1 VQSAGLQTPVDEF
14 VLQPAPVGRRPKRE
28 QDLTRAPNDDEF
40 ALQPAPV
47 GRRPKREQ
55 DPTGDESA
63 VFAGSK
69 RSGGFFCL
77 RKGEERTYEH
87 AKLESGDDGKEKQV
101 RFFDVPVRKHTAPAP
116 VTLAPGT
123 RVVIKGPRAPAQGPV
138 PIDRSGMRES
148 VALLDDVA
156 LEALHVLH
164 KHGYLAAADPAAEQ
178 GPARFDPKM
187 TGLPKSPK

>member
-14 VLQPAPVGRRPKRE
+14 VLQPAP
-28 QDLTRAPNDDEF
+28 A
-40 ALQPAPV
+40 

-55 DPTGDESA
+55 DPTGGDEPSA
-63 VFAGSK
+63 SASSK

-77 RKGEERTYEH
+77 REGEERTYEH

-116 VTLAPGT
+116 VALAPGT
-123 RVVIKGPRAPAQGPV
+123 RVVIKAPRAPAQDPA

-187 TGLPKSPK
+187 TGSATSPK

>member
-14 VLQPAPVGRRPKRE
+14 VLQPAP
-28 QDLTRAPNDDEF
+28 A
-40 ALQPAPV
+40 

-55 DPTGDESA
+55 DPTGGDEPSA
-63 VFAGSK
+63 SASSK

-77 RKGEERTYEH
+77 REGEERTYDH
-87 AKLESGDDGKEKQV
+87 AKLESGGDVPSDSKEKQV
-101 RFFDVPVRKHTAPAP
+101 RFFDVPIRQGLDKHTTPAP

-123 RVVIKGPRAPAQGPV
+123 RVVIKAPRAPAQDPA
-138 PIDRSGMRES
+138 PIDRSAMRES

-178 GPARFDPKM
+178 GPARFYPKM

>member
-1 VQSAGLQTPVDEF
+1 MQDIPGSDSSVSTVQSAGLQTPVVEF

-28 QDLTRAPNDDEF
+28 QAPTS
-40 ALQPAPV
+40 AP
-47 GRRPKREQ
+47 
-55 DPTGDESA
+55 DGDESA
-63 VFAGSK
+63 AFAGSK

-77 RKGEERTYEH
+77 REGEERTYEH

-101 RFFDVPVRKHTAPAP
+101 RFFDVPVRKHTPPAP

-123 RVVIKGPRAPAQGPV
+123 RVVIKGPRAPTQDPA

-187 TGLPKSPK
+187 TGSATSPK